1 LEDSRYVVVE
11 RSAVVSDRGDNL
23 KLNEKRTQRAPI
35 SDEERESPLED
46 TEIDDDN
53 SDDKSL
59 PNLIARPDIDDTY
72 EYTMPTNDL
81 VNEYKHDGYIPLV
94 EESTPIEELY
104 NIQQISGH
112 KKSSRGKALLRILW
126 DTEEEEE
133 SWEPLSIIKEDQPRM
148 VAQYISKHKLRTPYL
163 PKWANNFLR
172 SDTYIMRRMKANFG
186 AKPKEAYGVKVPK
199 NVKQGIE
206 FDKINGNHLWQE
218 AIDIEIGAM
227 YKQHVFM
234 QWTGD
239 EPPSKDNGWQYAPI
253 RIIFDV
259 KHDGRHKATQEI
271 GGHVTD
277 ATGYDTYA
285 ATVRTENV
293 RLMVYVAVL
302 NNDDIKSGDISTAYL
317 NALTK
322 EMMWTR
328 AGPKFGPYKGMIIIM
343 YEAFYGAEGS
353 ANAWYLSFADSN
365 RQDSFNLS
373 RIDSLFW
380 YIECLLYSTS
390 MTMVTRYSHNGTH
403 RKQH

>member
-1 LEDSRYVVVE
+1 MEDNRYVVVE

-23 KLNEKRTQRAPI
+23 KLNEKHTQRAPI

-59 PNLIARPDIDDTY
+59 PNLIARSDIDDTY

-172 SDTYIMRRMKANFG
+172 SDTYIMRR
-186 AKPKEAYGVKVPK
+186 
-199 NVKQGIE
+199 I
-206 FDKINGNHLWQE
+206 W
-218 AIDIEIGAM
+218 
-227 YKQHVFM
+227 
-234 QWTGD
+234 
-239 EPPSKDNGWQYAPI
+239 S
-253 RIIFDV
+253 
-259 KHDGRHKATQEI
+259 
-271 GGHVTD
+271 
-277 ATGYDTYA
+277 
-285 ATVRTENV
+285 
-293 RLMVYVAVL
+293 
-302 NNDDIKSGDISTAYL
+302 
-317 NALTK
+317 
-322 EMMWTR
+322 
-328 AGPKFGPYKGMIIIM
+328 
-343 YEAFYGAEGS
+343 
-353 ANAWYLSFADSN
+353 
-365 RQDSFNLS
+365 
-373 RIDSLFW
+373 
-380 YIECLLYSTS
+380 
-390 MTMVTRYSHNGTH
+390 
-403 RKQH
+403 